1 MGIWAYSGRRLA
13 QALLVLVIVSV
24 ATFTLAQLVP
34 GDPINTILG
43 ERAAS
48 NPEIRAAAERK
59 YGLDKPAPVQ
69 YLYYMWNLLH
79 GDLGDSLSTRRP
91 VMTDMQQFVPG
102 TIELAIAALLFAL
115 VVGLPLGMVAAI
127 RKDRWPDH
135 LARFVALIG
144 TSVPVFWLGLLFLYF
159 FFYRLHWLPGPGRL
173 DIGMSAPNRITG
185 MVTIDAAL
193 QGQWNVFR
201 SAVTHLVMPA
211 IVLGSYALGV
221 VTRMLRSSLVAS
233 LGEDYVRTARAKG
246 VAERHVVM
254 GHALRNAMIPTLTV
268 LGLTFAS
275 LLAGAVLTETIFSWP
290 GIGRYSVQAA
300 LKLDYPALLGV
311 TLFVA
316 AAYVL
321 VNFCIDILYGVL
333 DPRIRIS

>member
-13 QALLVLVIVSV
+13 QSLLVLLIVSI

-34 GDPINTILG
+34 GSPINTILG

-193 QGQWNVFR
+193 
-201 SAVTHLVMPA
+201 
-211 IVLGSYALGV
+211 
-221 VTRMLRSSLVAS
+221 
-233 LGEDYVRTARAKG
+233 
-246 VAERHVVM
+246 
-254 GHALRNAMIPTLTV
+254 
-268 LGLTFAS
+268 
-275 LLAGAVLTETIFSWP
+275 
-290 GIGRYSVQAA
+290 
-300 LKLDYPALLGV
+300 
-311 TLFVA
+311 
-316 AAYVL
+316 
-321 VNFCIDILYGVL
+321 
-333 DPRIRIS
+333 